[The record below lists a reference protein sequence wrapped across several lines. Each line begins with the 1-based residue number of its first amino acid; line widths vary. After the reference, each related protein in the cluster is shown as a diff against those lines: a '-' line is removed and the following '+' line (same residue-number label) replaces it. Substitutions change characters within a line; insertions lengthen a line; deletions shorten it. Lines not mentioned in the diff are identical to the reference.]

1 MEKKPIL
8 EVTKLEVV
16 YQSAIVAVQG
26 VSLSVPENSIIAL
39 LGVNGAGKSTT
50 LRAISGFLGIDDAE
64 VTDGTIEFEGEIL
77 NNKKPHVISRKG
89 VALVPEREKIF
100 VTLTVRENLA
110 ACLSTQKGGGKT
122 NLNLDMVHEFFPVL
136 LERRNQVAG
145 YLSGGE
151 RQMLA
156 LSMALLC
163 APKLLMVDELSL
175 GLAPI
180 VVEHLMERLLTLNK
194 ETGLAILVVEQNAAA
209 ALSIAEFGYIMENGH
224 VVFSGTS
231 DKLLNHEDVKE
242 FYLGLSEKGVKSYR
256 DVKQYRRTR
265 RWWG

>member
-1 MEKKPIL
+1 MEKKPLL

-26 VSLSVPENSIIAL
+26 VSLSVPEHSIIAL

-64 VTDGTIEFEGEIL
+64 VIDGTIEFMGEIL

-100 VTLTVRENLA
+100 VTLTVRENLES
-110 ACLSTQKGGGKT
+110 CLATQKGGGKDQM
-122 NLNLDMVHEFFPVL
+122 DMVHQFFPVL
-136 LERRNQVAG
+136 HQRRNQVAG

-163 APKLLMVDELSL
+163 APKLLLVDELSL

-180 VVEHLMERLLTLNK
+180 VVEHLMERLLTLNR
-194 ETGLAILVVEQNAAA
+194 ETGLTILVVEQNAAA

-242 FYLGLSEKGVKSYR
+242 FYLGLSEQGVKSYR

>member
-1 MEKKPIL
+1 MEKKPLL

-64 VTDGTIEFEGEIL
+64 VTDGTIEFMGEVL

-100 VTLTVRENLA
+100 VTLTVRENLE
-110 ACLSTQKGGGKT
+110 ACLATQKGGGRDQ
-122 NLNLDMVHEFFPVL
+122 LDMVHQFFPVL
-136 LERRNQVAG
+136 HERRNQVAG

-180 VVEHLMERLLTLNK
+180 VVEHLMERLLTLNR
-194 ETGLAILVVEQNAAA
+194 ETGLAILIVEQNAAA
-209 ALSIAEFGYIMENGH
+209 ALTIASFGYIMENGH